1 MKLESS
7 SISVTAP
14 KLGYQFLC
22 YYSFLAIIFQIF
34 LWSLLDDSEN
44 SCHFQPFKNLAHV
57 FFSGQDLICIMSTL
71 SNPNSKF
78 LEFGYALCAYKGA
91 IIFLD
96 LLILPIV
103 PRDPPILLK
112 LGYAKILL
120 SPMQYFWIMI
130 YSFSSLSEE

>member
-1 MKLESS
+1 MHIIDQKDSNNFHGYRS
-7 SISVTAP
+7 DHVIAP

-22 YYSFLAIIFQIF
+22 CYSFLALIFQKF
-34 LWSLLDDSEN
+34 PLSLLDDSDN

-57 FFSGQDLICIMSTL
+57 FVSGQDLICIMSTL
-71 SNPNSKF
+71 SNHNSKF

-103 PRDPPILLK
+103 PRDPPIVLI
-112 LGYAKILL
+112 LGCAKILL
-120 SPMQYFWIMI
+120 SPMQYF
-130 YSFSSLSEE
+130 